1 MKHFFISLLT
11 LITGLS
17 FSQELEKSLLWKISG
32 NGLKYDSYLFGTI
45 HVSCDASLD
54 DSTIKALKILHRE
67 SSYLKYNSLKDIKS
81 LGNYVKI
88 I

>member
-45 HVSCDASLD
+45 HVSCGASLD
-54 DSTIKALKILHRE
+54 DSTIKALKTTEQLFLEI
-67 SSYLKYNSLKDIKS
+67 DIKIT
-81 LGNYVKI
+81 KFRRF
-88 I
+88 